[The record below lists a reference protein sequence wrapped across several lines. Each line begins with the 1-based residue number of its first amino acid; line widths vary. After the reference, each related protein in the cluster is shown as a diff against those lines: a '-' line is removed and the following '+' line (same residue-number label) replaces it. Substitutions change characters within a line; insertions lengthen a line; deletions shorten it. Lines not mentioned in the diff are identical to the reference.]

1 MTGNFRAL
9 ADTLRDYL
17 DAYDEAYATR
27 DRKYDNRSP
36 GSGPDTTPHD
46 NAVAKAEDA
55 VRNAANNLTRLT

>member
-17 DAYDEAYATR
+17 DAYDEACQAR
-27 DRKYDNRSP
+27 DRKYDNRS
-36 GSGPDTTPHD
+36 GSGPDITPHD
-46 NAVAKAEDA
+46 NAVAQAEDA

>member
-17 DAYDEAYATR
+17 DAYDEACQAR
-27 DRKYDNRSP
+27 DRKYDNRH

-46 NAVAKAEDA
+46 NTVAQAEDA
-55 VRNAANNLTRLT
+55 VRNAAHNLTRLT